1 MSRKIQKLT
10 VDLSQIP
17 CPFDMREHA
26 ERVETGPVQFND
38 DWPGF
43 FLRGDST
50 LYYAMCL
57 ENVLNA
63 VETGEKPDVMYLMSL
78 QGLLRSM
85 RGSRI
90 SNITEDDNDTDVG
103 C

>member
-1 MSRKIQKLT
+1 MTRKIQKLT

-17 CPFDMREHA
+17 CPFNLGEHA
-26 ERVETGPVQFND
+26 ERVETGPVQFNE

-43 FLRGDST
+43 FLRGDAT

-63 VETGEKPDVMYLMSL
+63 VETGEDPDAVFLLSL
-78 QGLLRSM
+78 QNLLRSM

-90 SNITEDDNDTDVG
+90 SSIEDENDSDVG

>member
-1 MSRKIQKLT
+1 MTRNIQKLT

-17 CPFDMREHA
+17 CPFQLGKHA
-26 ERVETGPVQFND
+26 ERVETGPVQFNE

-43 FLRGDST
+43 FLRGDAT

-63 VETGEKPDVMYLMSL
+63 VETGESPDAVYLVSL
-78 QGLLRSM
+78 QNLLRSM

-90 SNITEDDNDTDVG
+90 SSIEDDYDTDVG